1 MTTNAAIDTAIIF
14 TGQMKA
20 IAEFY
25 QHGFEL
31 PTPNESP
38 GHLGFPVGG
47 VYLGFDRV
55 EDPENFQH
63 GAVTLW
69 FRVDDVQATFDRFV
83 ALGAKVR
90 YPPVQKPWGDIL
102 AAIYDLDGNIVGL
115 SQRKAE

>member
-25 QHGFEL
+25 QQGFEL

-47 VYLGFDRV
+47 VYLGFDQV
-55 EDPENFQH
+55 EDSENFQH

-83 ALGAKVR
+83 PSVR
-90 YPPVQKPWGDIL
+90 RCATRPSKSPGVIYWPPFMI
-102 AAIYDLDGNIVGL
+102 
-115 SQRKAE
+115 